1 MLSCG
6 LQIRFDTHFLK
17 VISDTYEVFP
27 SIQNPATLTLTVVVP
42 AYNEERR
49 LPKML
54 TECTVYLEERTK
66 SERGFTY
73 EIILA
78 DDGSKDSTTKVGLE
92 WTKKLGP
99 NRFRVLTLM
108 ENRGKGGA
116 VTEGV
121 LRAR

>member
-1 MLSCG
+1 MLWCVFT
-6 LQIRFDTHFLK
+6 LRFDTNFLK
-17 VISDTYEVFP
+17 VISDTYEAFP
-27 SIQNPATLTLTVVVP
+27 SLEKPATLTLTVVVP
-42 AYNEERR
+42 AYNEEQR

-78 DDGSKDSTTKVGLE
+78 DDGSKDSTTQVGLE

>member
-1 MLSCG
+1 MLACG
-6 LQIRFDTHFLK
+6 FLIKFKAHLLK
-17 VISDTYEVFP
+17 VISGTHEVFP
-27 SIQNPATLTLTVVVP
+27 SIEDPATLTLTVVVP
-42 AYNEERR
+42 AYNEEQR

-54 TECTVYLEERTK
+54 TECTVYLEERTR

>member
-1 MLSCG
+1 M
-6 LQIRFDTHFLK
+6 
-17 VISDTYEVFP
+17 
-27 SIQNPATLTLTVVVP
+27 TVVVP
-42 AYNEERR
+42 AYNEEQR

-54 TECTVYLEERTK
+54 SECTVYLEERVK

-78 DDGSKDSTTKVGLE
+78 DDGSKDSTTQVGQE
-92 WTKKLGP
+92 WSKKLGP
-99 NRFRVLTLM
+99 NRFRVLTLK

-121 LRAR
+121 LRSR